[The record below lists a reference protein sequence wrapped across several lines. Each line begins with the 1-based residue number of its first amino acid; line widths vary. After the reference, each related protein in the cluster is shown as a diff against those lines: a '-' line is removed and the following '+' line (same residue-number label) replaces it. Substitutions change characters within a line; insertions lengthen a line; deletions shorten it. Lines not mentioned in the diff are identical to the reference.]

1 MTAILNIGLKI
12 DATGET
18 VKASHALRTVR
29 SFGGRIVASAL
40 HVSSSEPTLVLTLG
54 KPMGRAALAT
64 LSAALQQDCIAQWD
78 GVMGRLEGDK
88 AAAWGPFDPAFFI
101 LPSGQRLSELQAAA

>member
-1 MTAILNIGLKI
+1 MTAVLNIGLLI

-18 VKASHALRTVR
+18 LKASHAIRAAR
-29 SFGGRIVASAL
+29 QHGARIGASSL
-40 HVSSSEPTLVLTLG
+40 HVSASEPTLVLTLR

-78 GVMGRLEGDK
+78 GVRGRLEGAK
-88 AAAWGPFDPAFFI
+88 AAEWGPFDPAFFL
-101 LPSGQRLSELQAAA
+101 LPSGHRLSEGEAAA